1 MADRMQA
8 TALVT
13 RRRDE
18 QDARLVRLYLIDHGR
33 AFRAPILA
41 ERAGLAERATATL
54 AERERRTLETALTKI
69 IANLEPVAPIAE
81 AEPDE

>member
-33 AFRAPILA
+33 ALRAPILA
-41 ERAGLAERATATL
+41 DLAERATATL